1 MGFIRGKNFFVEG
14 LFARLMYQ
22 SLYAMH
28 QRALHGTSKVVLDTT
43 ARLLTRQTE
52 PRVKLH

>member
-1 MGFIRGKNFFVEG
+1 
-14 LFARLMYQ
+14 MYQ

>member
-1 MGFIRGKNFFVEG
+1 VEG

-22 SLYAMH
+22 SLYTMH
-28 QRALHGTSKVVLDTT
+28 QRALHGTTKTALDST
-43 ARLLTRQTE
+43 ARMLTRQTE